1 MENTVN
7 NTIPEQKK
15 SSGMVKWIAGGAMGA
30 LLIANG
36 VLYHRVSTLETDL
49 SNQRASSQTQFTQ
62 LQETSA
68 SSAAAMSAGFEE
80 ISAKL
85 EEGTK
90 SSTAEAKRAAA
101 GAQSTAQKNAEKMI
115 AQLKE
120 ERMAR
125 EAEFQQQIG
134 AVREESAAK
143 VASVESSVGTV
154 NEKVTTV
161 QQEVATAKTAIDQ
174 TLSDLKSVRGDL
186 GVQSGLIATNSRE
199 LSALRELGEKNYVEF
214 TIAKNK
220 PARVANMTL
229 ELKKADVKRNK
240 YNVNVSV
247 DDKKVEKKD
256 KTINEPVQMYVAG
269 SRQPYE
275 IVVNEVRKDTIV
287 GYVAV
292 PKTTLRAAR

>member
-1 MENTVN
+1 
-7 NTIPEQKK
+7 
-15 SSGMVKWIAGGAMGA
+15 MVKWIAGGAMGA

-36 VLYHRVSTLETDL
+36 FLYHRVSTLETDL
-49 SNQRASSQTQFTQ
+49 SNQRATSQTQFAQ
-62 LQETSA
+62 YQETSA
-68 SSAAAMSAGFEE
+68 SSAAAMSQGFEE

-90 SSTAEAKRAAA
+90 TSTAEAKRAAA
-101 GAQSTAQKNAEKMI
+101 GAQSTAQKNAEKLI

-125 EAEFQQQIG
+125 EAEFQAELG
-134 AVREESAAK
+134 NVREESAAK

-154 NEKVTTV
+154 NEKVGAV

-186 GVQSGLIATNSRE
+186 GVQSGLIATNARE
-199 LSALRELGEKNYVEF
+199 LAALRDLGERNYVEF

-220 PARVANMTL
+220 PTRVANMTL
-229 ELKKADVKRNK
+229 ELKKADTKRNK

-256 KTINEPVQMYVAG
+256 RTINEPVQMYVAG
-269 SRQPYE
+269 ARQPYE
-275 IVVNEVRKDTIV
+275 IVVNEVKKDTIV

-292 PKTTLRAAR
+292 PKVTLRAAR